1 PLDFTLQADA
11 GAVLQDVKDAAE
23 ASDMTFPLALGAQ
36 GSCTIGG
43 NVATNAGGIN
53 VLRYGMTRDL
63 VLGLETVLPDGT
75 LSNGMNG
82 LRKDNRG
89 YSL

>member
-1 PLDFTLQADA
+1 AIPNSSDYAVLSLERLNRIRCVDPLDFTLQADA
-11 GAVLQDVKDAAE
+11 GAVLQDVKNAAE
-23 ASDMTFPLALGAQ
+23 ASDMTLPLALGAQ

-63 VLGLETVLPDGT
+63 VLGLE
-75 LSNGMNG
+75 
-82 LRKDNRG
+82 
-89 YSL
+89 